1 MCSARCVSDDALGV
15 DVTPDGALQRRL
27 WALLVL
33 RRGQVVTPDVAID
46 VLWPVKAPR
55 DPIAALHNHLFRLR
69 RSLPLEVIESVGDGY
84 RSDPSRID
92 LDADRLAVA
101 VNDGRP
107 GDHAVVATIDDIL
120 ARWHGPAYPE
130 LDDVDG
136 GRAEAVRLDELRLR
150 AVEVRAE
157 WRLAAGDID
166 GAVVELGAL
175 VTEEP
180 LRERPRALLMTA
192 LSRTG
197 RTVEALRVYD
207 DFRRLLGAELGID
220 PSPALAAQH
229 AGLLGGVGAAGWA
242 AASRL
247 PVPVTSLVGRED
259 LLDDVL
265 AMVEANRLVTLI
277 GPGGV
282 GKTRMLVEVG
292 AHLRAAIP
300 DRAVVM
306 CELAA
311 ATEDTAVDAVAAALA
326 IDGRPGMEL
335 ADRVATV
342 LADTSAVLLLD
353 NCEHLLE
360 PIAGLVE
367 AVLAGCPN
375 VAVLATSRERL
386 RVGGE
391 RLCAVPTLAVTA
403 DADAPAVE
411 LFVERARAVAPG
423 FDPAADELALV
434 TEIVRRLDGLP
445 LAIELAAA
453 RLHTLDVGEV
463 AAGLDRRFE
472 LLSAGSRTTSRHGSL
487 HAVVSWSYGLLDG
500 ALRRTFCDLSVFAG
514 SFAAVDAAAICDVDT
529 TVVTRALDQLVERSL
544 VVRVPERRYLL
555 LETLRAFA
563 TEQRADGD
571 GDDTASERH
580 ARHHVEWVGAHSG
593 TGADDRR
600 DRRRAPRAAHGAG
613 LAARPPPRGSRRP
626 PPRLAVRLRDPA
638 VAARRLRLV
647 AARHRR
653 RSRRPRP
660 ARRDV
665 VGDQWVLRVDGR
677 RRRRVRCARRP
688 VVAPQRAGRRRGAPG
703 GGDDQRQRRPV
714 RGPARRCDHVVPP
727 GVRCRRRHGADCST
741 SSPRAPSCSPSGMAV
756 TRRQPSG
763 RWRCCTGSVPR
774 PRRTPPTRGSALARR
789 SSPSTSSWPEHASTR
804 AVELAEST
812 GASFVVGVAGASKA
826 SIDARL
832 GDPVAAAEDYRRLI
846 SHWRR
851 AGMWSTQWTMLRSI
865 AALLARLDQP
875 AAAAELLGAIRST
888 RAGHR
893 IFGDDELALARLDR
907 QLRATLGD
915 AAYDEALDRGAGL
928 DGDAAIE
935 LALGALGPPVTSGAG
950 HR

>member
-1 MCSARCVSDDALGV
+1 MWRSTSCGRS
-15 DVTPDGALQRRL
+15 RR
-27 WALLVL
+27 
-33 RRGQVVTPDVAID
+33 
-46 VLWPVKAPR
+46 PR

-107 GDHAVVATIDDIL
+107 GDHAVLATIDDIL

-175 VTEEP
+175 VTDEP

-192 LSRTG
+192 LSRSG

-292 AHLRAAIP
+292 AHLRAANP

-326 IDGRPGMEL
+326 IDGRPGVEL

-375 VAVLATSRERL
+375 VVVLATSRERL

-563 TEQRADGD
+563 TEQRANGD
-571 GDDTASERH
+571 GDDIASERH

-593 TGADDRR
+593 TARTIAEIDVALPELRTALDWLL
-600 DRRRAPRAAHGAG
+600 DHHHVD
-613 LAARPPPRGSRRP
+613 LAARLVASLFDYGI
-626 PPRLAVRLRDPA
+626 LRLRPDVFAWSQRVIDADPDDRDPL
-638 VAARRLRLV
+638 AAI
-647 AARHRR
+647 
-653 RSRRPRP
+653 
-660 ARRDV
+660 V
-665 VGDQWVLRVDGR
+665 VGDERVLRVDGR
-677 RRRRVRCARRP
+677 RRRRVRRARRP

-714 RGPARRCDHVVPP
+714 RRPARGCDHVVPP
-727 GVRCRRRHGADCST
+727 GVRCRRRRGATAPPLRREHGAAC
-741 SSPRAPSCSPSGMAV
+741 PRV
-756 TRRQPSG
+756 RQ
-763 RWRCCTGSVPR
+763 
-774 PRRTPPTRGSALARR
+774 
-789 SSPSTSSWPEHASTR
+789 
-804 AVELAEST
+804 
-812 GASFVVGVAGASKA
+812 
-826 SIDARL
+826 
-832 GDPVAAAEDYRRLI
+832 
-846 SHWRR
+846 
-851 AGMWSTQWTMLRSI
+851 
-865 AALLARLDQP
+865 
-875 AAAAELLGAIRST
+875 
-888 RAGHR
+888 
-893 IFGDDELALARLDR
+893 
-907 QLRATLGD
+907 
-915 AAYDEALDRGAGL
+915 
-928 DGDAAIE
+928 
-935 LALGALGPPVTSGAG
+935 
-950 HR
+950 